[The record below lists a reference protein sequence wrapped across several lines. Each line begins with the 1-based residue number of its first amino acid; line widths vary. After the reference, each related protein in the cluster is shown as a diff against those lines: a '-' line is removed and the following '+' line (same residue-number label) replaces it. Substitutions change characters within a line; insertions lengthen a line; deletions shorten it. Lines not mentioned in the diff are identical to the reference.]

1 MITFIMVKIQKISY
15 NEAILYDYNIY
26 EYIVLNI
33 WRKII
38 LNEYNT
44 KYWLESSEK
53 FNFMRFVFEF
63 FLLKFD

>member
-38 LNEYNT
+38 LHEYNT

-53 FNFMRFVFEF
+53 FNFMRFVSEF
-63 FLLKFD
+63 F